1 MVCRPTRGALAASG
15 VSSARGSSSPGG
27 HPAIDVVGLED
38 GVGARGSLT
47 TRYYDGSI
55 AAQQSVT
62 VKGYSKRCE

>member
-1 MVCRPTRGALAASG
+1 MGASSTPDFCLVGGPASG
-15 VSSARGSSSPGG
+15 VA
-27 HPAIDVVGLED
+27 GLD
-38 GVGARGSLT
+38 DGARRGVPLT

>member
-1 MVCRPTRGALAASG
+1 MGASSTPDFCLVGGPASG
-15 VSSARGSSSPGG
+15 VAGLDDGAGRGVP
-27 HPAIDVVGLED
+27 
-38 GVGARGSLT
+38 LT